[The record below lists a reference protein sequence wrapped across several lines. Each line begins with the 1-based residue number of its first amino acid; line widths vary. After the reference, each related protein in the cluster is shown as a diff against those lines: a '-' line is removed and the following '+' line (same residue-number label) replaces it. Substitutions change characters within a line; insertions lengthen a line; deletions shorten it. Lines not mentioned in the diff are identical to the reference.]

1 MDVFERLLLDV
12 YRSSREMDPDLF
24 QGYTLTLLR
33 RTFNVEAA
41 IWGSGQY
48 DGVHVSP
55 THLALAEVPTEAIS
69 EAIALNACDRV
80 TPLVVASLG
89 RTCAFHA
96 PTLFARPADGLLRDY
111 AARWRRQSYLV
122 TALVDPNPDLYQ
134 WISLYR
140 PTPDDLF
147 SAQQRL
153 LCERLMPHLRE
164 ALSISLAL
172 HLPAQLDSRQR
183 SCEPLALVDPEG
195 YFRQASAG
203 LVEMV
208 ALEWPLWEGGRLP
221 VELRRKLVVRGG
233 WNLVGQRI
241 CAQGHNAGSF
251 RVVRLRRKSTV
262 DALSPRQSEVA
273 RLFADGLTHKEIAN
287 RLQLMPTTVRNHLAA
302 AYRGLGINTR
312 GELRQQI
319 PAMANNG
326 SARETSARQRV
337 LE

>member
-55 THLALAEVPTEAIS
+55 THLALAEVPKEAITEAS
-69 EAIALNACDRV
+69 ALNACDKV
-80 TPLVVASLG
+80 TPRVVAALG

-96 PTLFARPADGLLRDY
+96 PTLFACPVDGLLRDY
-111 AARWRRQSYLV
+111 AARWGRQSYLV
-122 TALVDPNPDLYQ
+122 TALADPNPDLYQ

-140 PTPDDLF
+140 PAPDDLF

-153 LCERLMPHLRE
+153 LCEKVMPHLRE
-164 ALSISLAL
+164 ALGISLAL
-172 HLPAQLDSRQR
+172 HLPSGFDSRQGGY
-183 SCEPLALVDPEG
+183 EPLALVDPEG
-195 YFRQASAG
+195 FFRQASAG
-203 LVEMV
+203 LVELV
-208 ALEWPLWEGGRLP
+208 TLEWPLWEGGRLP
-221 VELRRKLVVRGG
+221 LELRRKLVMLGG
-233 WNLVGQRI
+233 WTLVGQRI
-241 CAQGHNAGSF
+241 CAEGHNAGSF
-251 RVVRLRRKSTV
+251 RLVRLRRKSTV
-262 DALSPRQSEVA
+262 DMLSPRQSEIA

-287 RLQLMPTTVRNHLAA
+287 RLHLMPTTVRNHLAA

-319 PAMANNG
+319 PATSKNG
-326 SARETSARQRV
+326 SAGYSEPRHRRN
-337 LE
+337 